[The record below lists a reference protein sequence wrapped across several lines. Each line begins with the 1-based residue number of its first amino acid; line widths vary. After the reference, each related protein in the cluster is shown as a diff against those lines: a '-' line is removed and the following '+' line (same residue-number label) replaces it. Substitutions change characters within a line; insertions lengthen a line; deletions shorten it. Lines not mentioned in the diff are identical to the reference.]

1 MTFTHDLAEFVN
13 MYSRMRREEGDPL
26 CMPEALEGLCQ
37 ILLATIRQP
46 SVSEE
51 LRADLLS
58 AVHIALDMHAD
69 TRPKGRVN

>member
-1 MTFTHDLAEFVN
+1 MTFTHDLAEFVSL
-13 MYSRMRREEGDPL
+13 YAAMRKDEGDPL

-37 ILLATIRQP
+37 LLLMTIRQP